1 MKNVQL
7 NNIKVATS
15 EDVKNL
21 LSLIEKAIST
31 HHGTMIVNVS
41 MKHDSENIVLRGSCL
56 NLE

>member
-7 NNIKVATS
+7 NNIKVATF

-41 MKHDSENIVLRGSCL
+41 MKHDSEDIV
-56 NLE
+56 